1 MERETYKDL
10 PDSNK
15 LNVLFDLHV
24 ESREEIKKL
33 SEKLDRKKKV
43 DTTVSAFFG
52 FVGGALAVLGQ
63 AVLGQKFF
71 LPKP

>member
-15 LNVLFDLHV
+15 LDVLLDLHI
-24 ESREEIKKL
+24 ECQEKIEKL
-33 SEKLDRKKKV
+33 SEKLDKKTKV

-63 AVLGQKFF
+63 KIFLGR
-71 LPKP
+71 P

>member
-1 MERETYKDL
+1 VERETYKDL

-15 LNVLFDLHV
+15 LDVLYDLHV
-24 ESREEIKKL
+24 ESQLEIKKL
-33 SEKLDRKKKV
+33 SEKVDKKKRI

-63 AVLGQKFF
+63 KIF
-71 LPKP
+71 LSRT